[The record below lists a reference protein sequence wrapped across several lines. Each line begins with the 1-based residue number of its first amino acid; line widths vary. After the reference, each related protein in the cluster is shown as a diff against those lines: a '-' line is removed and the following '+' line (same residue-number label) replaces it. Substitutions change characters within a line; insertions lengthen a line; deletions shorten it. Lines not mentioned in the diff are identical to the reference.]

1 MQALT
6 RTFLLQIVIILFSGL
21 AIFQWAAN
29 FPFPSPLI
37 KPVLPITE
45 RWPAEQISHWVH
57 SGTFSSDFLEY
68 FARDPDREIPPG
80 NSIVS
85 PADGF
90 VREMAVMDG
99 KTYLMIQLTYWDVH
113 VVRTPV
119 EGIVKSIEEE
129 GITLFREDPEDV
141 MFLRG
146 KVAPVQK
153 IVTLETDI
161 GEVAVRLI
169 SNYWASRI
177 KIWVA
182 HGQHLEKGE
191 RLGRML
197 AGSTVVA
204 EFPDTV
210 ELAVEPMQQVYGGAT
225 IVSPGA
231 ATQ

>member
-1 MQALT
+1 MN
-6 RTFLLQIVIILFSGL
+6 RTLLLQVAIILISSL

-29 FPFPSPLI
+29 FPFPSPLV
-37 KPVLPITE
+37 KPVLPPTE
-45 RWPAEQISHWVH
+45 RWPAEQVSAWVH
-57 SGTFSSDFLEY
+57 AGNFSSDFLDY
-68 FARDPDREIPPG
+68 FARDPDREVPPG
-80 NSIVS
+80 NSIVA

-90 VREMAVMDG
+90 VREMAVLDG
-99 KTYLMIQLTYWDVH
+99 KTFLMIQLTVWDVH

-119 EGIVKSIEEE
+119 AGVVKSIHEE
-129 GITLFREDPEDV
+129 GITLFRNDPKDV

-153 IVTLETDI
+153 IVTLETDM

-182 HGQHLEKGE
+182 HGQRLEKGE
-191 RLGRML
+191 RFGRML

-204 EFPDTV
+204 EFPGEI
-210 ELAVEPMQQVYGGAT
+210 ELSVEPMQQVYGGET

-231 ATQ
+231 KTE